1 MTEQGSGAISVPGIV
16 APGNAYVTHPRYTVA
31 SESLEQTSRVAAYP
45 VPSKVT
51 QCDPGRANLQNPLM
65 ESQKPAGMPNTQ
77 NQAPGL
83 QHPGTTANV
92 QTPSGVI
99 QYSAG
104 PTGIQTLSG
113 APPNPPNAIPGPV
126 YTPNQPQWTMSFEA
140 FSAFNPKKFIND
152 ESKTL
157 GAAQIFIGLMH
168 IVYGITPLLYDQ
180 VSVLGL
186 SAYLFWGGIM
196 FVVSGSI
203 SVWAEKSHNTCAVNG
218 SIIVNIM
225 SAIFSLLGIFILIA
239 DLAVLPP
246 PPNNLQR
253 YVKPISACL
262 LPFALLE
269 LILTCMISHFG
280 CQAVCCKNVE
290 STSMLSTMFG
300 INTTNT
306 ATGPVNT
313 TTGPVNSVVIPVNTA
328 TGPVS
333 TTNGPVGT
341 TTSPVNSV
349 VIPVNSATGPVHT
362 ATSPA
367 NISTTIPAYA
377 TYSEPSY
384 QEVAD
389 VTQR

>member
-77 NQAPGL
+77 NQAPEL

-157 GAAQIFIGLMH
+157 G
-168 IVYGITPLLYDQ
+168 
-180 VSVLGL
+180 VSRISSLV
-186 SAYLFWGGIM
+186 WG
-196 FVVSGSI
+196 
-203 SVWAEKSHNTCAVNG
+203 
-218 SIIVNIM
+218 
-225 SAIFSLLGIFILIA
+225 
-239 DLAVLPP
+239 
-246 PPNNLQR
+246 
-253 YVKPISACL
+253 
-262 LPFALLE
+262 
-269 LILTCMISHFG
+269 
-280 CQAVCCKNVE
+280 
-290 STSMLSTMFG
+290 TS
-300 INTTNT
+300 
-306 ATGPVNT
+306 
-313 TTGPVNSVVIPVNTA
+313 
-328 TGPVS
+328 
-333 TTNGPVGT
+333 
-341 TTSPVNSV
+341 
-349 VIPVNSATGPVHT
+349 
-362 ATSPA
+362 
-367 NISTTIPAYA
+367 
-377 TYSEPSY
+377 
-384 QEVAD
+384 
-389 VTQR
+389 